1 MTKSPLTNRWLRSYG
16 LPGAL
21 GTSFITLGSLGVGW
35 FPLAFK
41 PLRWPFLEYLQ
52 TQTLGLALSRSF
64 VVVGAALILQAWL
77 IVGVDTLHDKKLNE
91 REMFAILTTWL
102 APLMFAAP
110 LFSRD
115 VYSYFMQGH
124 VQLQGHNPYASGVS
138 VVEGWFSSGVD
149 PMWAESKTPYGPAF
163 LLIERAVAFVCGQ
176 SAFLSAFIFR
186 AIGALSVL
194 LLAKSIAALAR
205 RHGID
210 PASAMWLGVLN
221 PLVLMHFIAGSHN
234 DSLMVALVATAFVFA
249 IDKRFIYA
257 VLLATCAVAIK
268 PVAIVVMPF
277 IAIQITKDA
286 TRRERFMAFIKVGLI
301 AAAGLVTLSFIAQV
315 GALGWISALSTPG
328 SVRSWLSPATA
339 IGITAGTLFSHIGLG
354 DQVSNTI
361 SLMRGLGF
369 VGLLVS
375 LAVLSLR
382 PEGRSATRG
391 AAYALGAIVL
401 FGPVVQPWYLLWTIP
416 LLAATG
422 LTARQLRWMVVS
434 ICAFTVHGIA
444 NASATA
450 DTFLE
455 FSDGLAMILAAFTL
469 GIAIFSS
476 GRERVLIMGDSD
488 VKPLLPATI
497 AQHVTASEQLVST
510 Y

>member
-1 MTKSPLTNRWLRSYG
+1 MTVTALTHRWFSNYG
-16 LPGAL
+16 LLGAL
-21 GTSFITLGSLGVGW
+21 GTSFISFGSLGVGW

-64 VVVGAALILQAWL
+64 VVVGAAILLQAWL

-102 APLMFAAP
+102 TPLMFAAP

-124 VQLQGHNPYASGVS
+124 IQIEGHNPYTAGVS
-138 VVEGWFSSGVD
+138 VIQGWFSSGVD

-163 LLIERAVAFVCGQ
+163 LLIERIVATVCGQ
-176 SAFLSAFIFR
+176 SAFLSAFVFR
-186 AIGALSVL
+186 TIGAFSVL

-234 DSLMVALVATAFVFA
+234 DSLMIALIATAFVFA
-249 IDKRFIYA
+249 VDNKFFHA
-257 VLLATCAVAIK
+257 TLLATCAVAIK
-268 PVAIVVMPF
+268 PVALVVLPF
-277 IAIQITKDA
+277 IAIQATKDQSRRARLVAFVQVGIIA
-286 TRRERFMAFIKVGLI
+286 TVGMLGLSLI
-301 AAAGLVTLSFIAQV
+301 AHVSP
-315 GALGWISALSTPG
+315 LGWISALSTPG
-328 SVRSWLSPATA
+328 SVRSWLSPVTA
-339 IGITAGTLFSHIGLG
+339 IGITIGTLFSHIGLG
-354 DQVSNTI
+354 DQVAHTI
-361 SLMRGLGF
+361 SVMRGLGF
-369 VGLLVS
+369 LALLVT
-375 LAVLSLR
+375 LMWLTVR
-382 PEGRSATRG
+382 PDGRSATRG
-391 AAYALGAIVL
+391 AAYSLGAIVI
-401 FGPVVQPWYLLWTIP
+401 FGPVVQPWYLLWIIP

-422 LTARQLRWMVVS
+422 LKARHLRWIIVS

-455 FSDGLAMILAAFTL
+455 FSDGLAMILAAVTL
-469 GIAIFSS
+469 AIAIFAS

-488 VKPLLPATI
+488 VKPLLPASI
-497 AQHVTASEQLVST
+497 DQHVTASEQLVST

>member
-1 MTKSPLTNRWLRSYG
+1 MTKPPRTTRWFGSYG

-21 GTSFITLGSLGVGW
+21 GTTFITLGSFGVGW

-52 TQTLGLALSRSF
+52 TQTLGLALSRSL
-64 VVVGAALILQAWL
+64 VVVGAALLLQAWL

-91 REMFAILTTWL
+91 REMFSILMTWI

-124 VQLQGHNPYASGVS
+124 MQLQGHNPYLTGVS
-138 VVEGWFSSGVD
+138 VVPGWFSSGVD

-163 LLIERAVAFVCGQ
+163 LLIERIVAFFCGQ
-176 SAFLSAFIFR
+176 SAFLSAFVFR
-186 AIGALSVL
+186 TIGALSVL
-194 LLAKSIAALAR
+194 LLAKSVAGLAR

-234 DSLMVALVATAFVFA
+234 DSLMIALIAAAFVLA
-249 IDKRFIYA
+249 IDQKVFAA
-257 VLLATCAVAIK
+257 VILTTLAIAVK
-268 PVAIVVMPF
+268 PVAIVVLPF
-277 IAIQITKDA
+277 IAIQATKQA
-286 TRRERFMAFIKVGLI
+286 TRKARFTSFFVVALI
-301 AAAGLVTLSFIAQV
+301 ATIGMVTLSLIAHV
-315 GALGWISALSTPG
+315 GPLGWISALSTPG
-328 SVRSWLSPATA
+328 TVRSWLSPATA
-339 IGITAGTLFSHIGLG
+339 LGITAGTLFSHIGLG
-354 DQVSNTI
+354 DHVASTI
-361 SLMRGLGF
+361 SLFRILGF
-369 VGLLVS
+369 IALLAS
-375 LAVLSLR
+375 LVALVLR
-382 PEGRSATRG
+382 PQGRSATRG
-391 AAYALGAIVL
+391 AAYALGAVIV
-401 FGPVVQPWYLLWTIP
+401 FSPAVQPWYLLWTIP

-422 LTARQLRWMVVS
+422 LKSHHLRWIVVS

-469 GIAIFSS
+469 GIAIFASK
-476 GRERVLIMGDSD
+476 RQRVLIMGDSEA
-488 VKPLLPATI
+488 KPLLPATI
-497 AQHVTASEQLVST
+497 PDHVIASEQLVST
-510 Y
+510 N